1 MTFVSRRIIK
11 IEELCFAEEAYNSFM
26 IGANR
31 GITVA
36 IAVYRFCLIFF
47 PYSYVEPLKMRVL
60 EWKMFGTMFA
70 YGAIN
75 LIIYVFNPDHFRR
88 FKVCMGQEEQYL
100 YNFDDFYEKEFAA
113 PMNNFPLSSPFRL
126 IL

>member
-1 MTFVSRRIIK
+1 
-11 IEELCFAEEAYNSFM
+11 M

-36 IAVYRFCLIFF
+36 IAVYRYCLIFY
-47 PYSYVEPLKMRVL
+47 PYSYVEPLKKKML
-60 EWKMFGTMFA
+60 ELKILSMIFAFGA
-70 YGAIN
+70 AN
-75 LIIYVFNPDHFRR
+75 LIIYAVNPENFRR
-88 FKVCMGQEEQYL
+88 TNVCMGQEEQYL